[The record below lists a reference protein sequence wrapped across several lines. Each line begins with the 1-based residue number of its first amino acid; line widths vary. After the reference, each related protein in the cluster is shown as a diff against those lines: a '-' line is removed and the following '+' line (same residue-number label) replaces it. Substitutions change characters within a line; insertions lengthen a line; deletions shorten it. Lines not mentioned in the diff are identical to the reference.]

1 MRPGYDEET
10 GEFRV
15 AIGEDGEVPEIFDDG
30 GPTVQVTALTVLI
43 LGLMGCL
50 LVLVGIQSIE
60 TERQFFQRLTLQT
73 NGEIA
78 DLLSQQFVQ
87 GFSAA
92 TGLVEDLSRFP
103 SVRRSLLPDSPRGS
117 TEQLLHI
124 VVDRN
129 PVLKSIEVV
138 DRAGSARFKTVG
150 VNAGA
155 RKPYPEERRAE
166 LLSGKKPSLLAP
178 QYLGAS
184 GELRVAFASAILPP
198 SDRGLPVGTVQAEL
212 SLSFMQKLVDS
223 VQVGT
228 TGRVLVTDRD
238 RNIIFSSA
246 GLRPDQVDT
255 FRKHFPVTRAYN
267 DQGGGLTYGP
277 PGEDAHYLAAYRSV
291 KSNSWKAFDAEMV
304 LSKVTAMP
312 TFTSTLRPDEVPDW
326 MIVVQQDFEEGIAL
340 ANRMRANVLLLVG
353 IGVIGLLVIA
363 RLWWDSIAS

>member
-1 MRPGYDEET
+1 MKPDYDEET

-15 AIGEDGEVPEIFDDG
+15 PIGADGETPEVYEES
-30 GPTVQVTALTVLI
+30 GPTVQLTALTVLI
-43 LGLMGCL
+43 LGLIDCL

-78 DLLSQQFVQ
+78 DLLSQQVVQ

-92 TGLVEDLSRFP
+92 TGLIEDVSRFP
-103 SVRRSLLPDSPRGS
+103 SVRRSLLPDAPRGS
-117 TEQLLHI
+117 TEQLLRI

-129 PVLKSIEVV
+129 PVLKSVALV
-138 DRAGSARFKTVG
+138 NRDGSARHKAVA
-150 VNAGA
+150 VNAGSSQ
-155 RKPYPEERRAE
+155 PYPEARRKE
-166 LLSGKKPSLLAP
+166 LLSGKRPSLLAP

-184 GELRVAFASAILPP
+184 GELRVGFASAVLPP
-198 SDRGLPVGTVQAEL
+198 SDRGAPIGTVEAEL
-212 SLSFMQKLVDS
+212 SLSFLQKLVDS
-223 VQVGT
+223 VQIGS

-246 GLRPDQVDT
+246 GFRPEQVEA
-255 FRKHFPVTRAYN
+255 FRQHFPVTRAYN
-267 DQGGGLTYGP
+267 DQGGGLAYGP
-277 PGEDAHYLAAYRSV
+277 PEDKHRYLAAYRSV
-291 KSNSWKAFDAEMV
+291 KSNSWKGIDAEVV
-304 LSKVTAMP
+304 LSQVTAIP

-353 IGVIGLLVIA
+353 IGVVGLLVIA
-363 RLWWDSIAS
+363 RLWWDSLTA